1 MNYASQMNKL
11 HSLIDHL
18 KEQEKGY
25 LDLLNSFSKF
35 QQLTTNLFP
44 MEAEFNSST
53 NSNSNP
59 NLNQYQKD
67 ILDLTDLNESLQQQ
81 QKQNQQQQNQETERG
96 KTMLKRRSKKSRF
109 TRQKT
114 TRKADSSTLPDR
126 RTCYKRNKQKCKIN
140 IHNQKI
146 SVITTVNS

>member
-44 MEAEFNSST
+44 MDAELNSSNS

-59 NLNQYQKD
+59 QMNQYQKD
-67 ILDLTDLNESLQQQ
+67 I
-81 QKQNQQQQNQETERG
+81 
-96 KTMLKRRSKKSRF
+96 F
-109 TRQKT
+109 T
-114 TRKADSSTLPDR
+114 LL
-126 RTCYKRNKQKCKIN
+126 
-140 IHNQKI
+140 IHF
-146 SVITTVNS
+146 TVNLRNRPTWKPKRLENTQKNLF